1 MAGPSHLSVVLLLTL
16 PASIVADARAVA
28 PQQTGASQAEV
39 QARLKRVSSDLFT
52 RTDRAAE
59 SIRELKAILAID
71 PRSAEAHMLLGI
83 AYRGQNSPDL
93 MGEAVAELRQALAI
107 DPGLAPARLYLSYVY
122 LDLGRVDRARD
133 ELQIA
138 LEKFPGQPQFL
149 ALLGDAERRLK
160 NPARAVD
167 VLQKALAAD
176 PSSGQARYYL
186 GLAYFD
192 LGKRAEAIKEL
203 EMVLQSGVQAPE
215 AFVSLGTAYL
225 DAGRVDEGLE
235 ILSRGTHIDASRP
248 DTRIQL
254 ARAYRLKGQLAQ
266 AEEQLKVAEPRV
278 RTVVATSFAHQPQVE
293 FDYLF
298 EQGML
303 AARRGR
309 LTAAVD
315 ALKKAL
321 DIEPDDAAT
330 HRELAQLYTRLGNTK
345 LAAQHTARAKALSA
359 APGARK

>member
-16 PASIVADARAVA
+16 SASIAVAARASVA
-28 PQQTGASQAEV
+28 QQTDAVRADV
-39 QARLKRVSSDLFT
+39 QARLKRISSDLFT

-71 PRSAEAHMLLGI
+71 PNSAEAHMLLGI
-83 AYRGQNSPDL
+83 AYRAQNSPDL

-138 LEKFPGQPQFL
+138 LEKSPGQPQFL

-160 NPARAVD
+160 NPSRAVE
-167 VLQKALAAD
+167 LLLKALAVD
-176 PSSGQARYYL
+176 PSSAQARYYL

-192 LGKRAEAIKEL
+192 LGRRADAIREL
-203 EMVLQSGVQAPE
+203 EAVVQSGAQAPE
-215 AFVSLGTAYL
+215 AFLSLGTAYL
-225 DAGRVDEGLE
+225 DAGRIEEGLE
-235 ILSRGTHIDASRP
+235 ILSRGTHLDAARP
-248 DTRIQL
+248 DMRIQL
-254 ARAYRLKGQLAQ
+254 ARGYRLKGQLAR

-278 RTVVATSFAHQPQVE
+278 STVVATSFAHQPQVE

-298 EQGML
+298 EHGMI

-309 LTAAVD
+309 LTAAVE
-315 ALKKAL
+315 AFKKAL
-321 DIEPDDAAT
+321 DVEPDDAAA
-330 HRELAQLYTRLGNTK
+330 HRELAQVYTRLGNTK
-345 LAAQHTARAKALSA
+345 LAAQHAARAKAL
-359 APGARK
+359 GASIGVRK